1 MAEGGAAAADGA
13 SDESGGARVKEPQ
26 EGTEWG
32 VEALH
37 DRLERGEEF
46 FVFDVRNEDEFA
58 SWQIEG
64 RRPLPTVNVP
74 YYEMLEVDEFD
85 DVIDSFKAFLDQR
98 WVAKLPRDKEILA
111 VCAKGDTSEYVAEA
125 LRRLDFEA
133 FNLAGGTAAW
143 GDHYT
148 VRPVAETGELAI
160 LQVSRPARGCLSY
173 IVAAGGHAVVIDP
186 LRHVDHY
193 LDAARERGW
202 EIDLV
207 LDTHGHADHISGG
220 PALAAATG
228 APYHLHPYDGIHPI
242 DVLPAK
248 IGYAYLRDGQTF
260 EIGGHRAEAIHVP
273 GHTLGNTAFLL
284 DNRYLFTG
292 DSIFIE
298 SISRPDLGGHGDTWA
313 PIHYA
318 SLRRLLELP
327 DDTVVLPGHFAGLG
341 EAGEDG
347 RFAAPLGEL
356 RRRNDG
362 LVKAAGGEEDFV
374 AYILASLPEFPDEYV
389 EIKRVNAGLVE
400 VKEARASELELGKNI
415 CALAQA
421 YGQGES
427 GAN

>member
-1 MAEGGAAAADGA
+1 MANQ
-13 SDESGGARVKEPQ
+13 K

-37 DRLERGEEF
+37 ARLETGDEF
-46 FVFDVRNEDEFA
+46 FVFDVRNEDEFEA
-58 SWQIEG
+58 WQIEG

-85 DVIDSFKAFLDQR
+85 DVVDSFKAFLGQK
-98 WVAKLPRDKEILA
+98 WAEKLPRDKAILA
-111 VCAKGDTSEYVAEA
+111 VCAKGDTSEFVAEA
-125 LRRLDFEA
+125 LRRLEFEA

-143 GDHYT
+143 GDHYAI
-148 VRPVAETGELAI
+148 RPVVESEELTI

-173 IVAAGGHAVVIDP
+173 VVASGERVVVIDP
-186 LRHVDHY
+186 LRHIDHY
-193 LDAARERGW
+193 LELARERGW
-202 EIDLV
+202 KIELV

-242 DVLPAK
+242 DVLPAR
-248 IGYAYLRDGQTF
+248 IDYAYLRDGQTF
-260 EIGGHRAEAIHVP
+260 EIGRHRVTAVHVP
-273 GHTLGNTAFLL
+273 GHTLGNMAFLL
-284 DNRYLFTG
+284 DERYLFTG

-313 PIHYA
+313 PIHFA

-327 DDTVVLPGHFAGLG
+327 DDTLVMPGHFASLAEEGDNGL
-341 EAGEDG
+341 
-347 RFAAPLGEL
+347 FAAQLGGL
-356 RRRNDG
+356 RQRNGG
-362 LVKAAGGEEDFV
+362 LAMAAGGEEEFV
-374 AYILASLPEFPDEYV
+374 AYILASLPKFPDEYI

-400 VKEARASELELGKNI
+400 VKEAKASELELGKNI

-421 YGQGES
+421 YGDGES